1 MITHILHAGSVDTPA
16 MARLHKTGFAHPW
29 DEGAL
34 RNLMDKPHCLT
45 LAAFGDTRQLVGFIM
60 TRQAADEAE
69 ILTIVADDHYRRSG
83 IASSLLTHALEL
95 SRLRAATRMFLE
107 VASGNKAAIGLYEK
121 HGFAEI
127 SRRSGYYQQG
137 RDAPEDALIM
147 SRKLGRP

>member
-1 MITHILHAGSVDTPA
+1 

-34 RNLMDKPHCLT
+34 RNLMDKPNCLT
-45 LAAFGDTRQLVGFIM
+45 LAAFAGDRRLVGFVM
-60 TRQAADEAE
+60 TRQADSEAE
-69 ILTIVADDHYRRSG
+69 ILTIVSDSHHRRSG
-83 IASSLLTHALEL
+83 IASSLLMHALEL

-121 HGFAEI
+121 HGFVEI
-127 SRRSGYYQQG
+127 SRRQGYYRQG

-147 SRKLGRP
+147 SRPLAAA